1 MYSQTMA
8 IRMKDIANDLGL
20 STVTVSKV
28 LRHHPDIGEETRERV
43 LQRVKE
49 LDYQPN
55 VLARSLVTG
64 RSFLVGLI
72 VPDLLHPFF
81 AETAKSLSAVIG
93 KSGYSLIIASSDED
107 PEVEA
112 REIQHLVARQL
123 DALVI
128 ASSGHDTTALE
139 RMDRQGQLYILIDR
153 EFPGFSANFVGIDDE
168 AAGRMATE

>member
-1 MYSQTMA
+1 MA
-8 IRMKDIANDLGL
+8 VRMKDIAEGLGL
-20 STVTVSKV
+20 SVVTISKV
-28 LRHHPDIGEETRERV
+28 LRNHPDIAEETRERV
-43 LQRVKE
+43 LERIKE

-55 VLARSLVTG
+55 TMARSLVTG
-64 RSFLVGLI
+64 RSFLIGLI

-81 AETAKSLSAVIG
+81 AEIAKSLSAVLG

-128 ASSGHDTTALE
+128 ASSGSDTVAFE
-139 RMDRQGQLYILIDR
+139 R
-153 EFPGFSANFVGIDDE
+153 
-168 AAGRMATE
+168 